1 MAETVGMMAG
11 CAAGELLAG
20 SRMPLTTDPL
30 GMLFPG

>member
-20 SRMPLTTDPL
+20 SRMPLTADPL
-30 GMLFPG
+30 GMLFPS